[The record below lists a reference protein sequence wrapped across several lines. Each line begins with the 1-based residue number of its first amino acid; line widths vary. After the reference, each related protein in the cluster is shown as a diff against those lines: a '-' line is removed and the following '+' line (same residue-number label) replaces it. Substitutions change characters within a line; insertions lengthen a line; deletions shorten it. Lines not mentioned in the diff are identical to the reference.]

1 MILFT
6 LFTKDYF
13 KNEKKNSKVLGKV
26 DSVNP
31 HLADGSVFAAV
42 SLCSGHT
49 AGSGEGNVHTLV
61 SLGRQSPAE
70 SFSPP
75 PLPPSL
81 RAELS
86 GALLG

>member
-42 SLCSGHT
+42 S
-49 AGSGEGNVHTLV
+49 
-61 SLGRQSPAE
+61 AE
-70 SFSPP
+70 
-75 PLPPSL
+75 
-81 RAELS
+81 
-86 GALLG
+86 

>member
-1 MILFT
+1 MSKKKLMKVIMHYIFMILIDLTDEFAQHNT
-6 LFTKDYF
+6 
-13 KNEKKNSKVLGKV
+13 
-26 DSVNP
+26 
-31 HLADGSVFAAV
+31 GSVFAAV

>member
-1 MILFT
+1 MKSMSLIWPQALTSVKMILFT

-42 SLCSGHT
+42 S
-49 AGSGEGNVHTLV
+49 
-61 SLGRQSPAE
+61 AE
-70 SFSPP
+70 WTCH
-75 PLPPSL
+75 
-81 RAELS
+81 
-86 GALLG
+86 G